1 MTINTQK
8 QVEAI
13 EAGNYQQQE
22 EVVDTSAQG
31 TNEKTL
37 TLAQVISMQYSNK
50 GTERPVNIRNVEYK
64 ELLSKR
70 DNPFIQMSWEYRYR
84 DHDGSK
90 WWPKKGVIYDG
101 QGKLVHDFLVE
112 FGISE
117 EETYIVKSKKVKGA
131 DGKEY
136 SQWVSF
142 CHISAYDEAA

>member
-22 EVVDTSAQG
+22 EIIDTSAQG

-50 GTERPVNIRNVEYK
+50 DAERPVNIRNVEYK

-70 DNPFIQMSWEYRYR
+70 DNPFIQMSWELCCLMLQRHFFFWR
-84 DHDGSK
+84 STEMLHLTLK
-90 WWPKKGVIYDG
+90 RPLKNPKK
-101 QGKLVHDFLVE
+101 
-112 FGISE
+112 
-117 EETYIVKSKKVKGA
+117 
-131 DGKEY
+131 
-136 SQWVSF
+136 
-142 CHISAYDEAA
+142 